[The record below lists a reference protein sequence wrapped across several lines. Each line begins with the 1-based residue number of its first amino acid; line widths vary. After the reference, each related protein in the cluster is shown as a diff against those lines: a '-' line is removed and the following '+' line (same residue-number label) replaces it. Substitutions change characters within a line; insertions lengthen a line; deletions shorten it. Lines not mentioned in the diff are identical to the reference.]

1 MSDVF
6 HRKELAHELAL
17 KLMDPPLASAVRSGL
32 FLAAPRRTGKSTFLV
47 ADLVPALE
55 NANARVIYVDLWRD
69 IDREPADVIIE
80 VIAAALSK
88 EEGAL
93 ARLTDVLRKIDSVSA
108 GGLLS
113 VSVKG
118 PDETQAYVSMTD
130 ALIALSDEIE
140 QVIVL
145 IIDEAQHA
153 ITTKAGS
160 KSLFSLKAA
169 RDALNI
175 NRTHGLRIVA
185 TGSNRDK
192 LSMLRSSKDQAFF
205 GAPLTTFPP
214 LNEEYVRWFIEGRQ
228 LSDVLEVDVVTQW
241 FIYAGHRP
249 EILSA
254 AADAVLYEIG
264 ADPTTIPE
272 RLKLAI
278 EEEVRAVDEAQM
290 RVVRSLTALQSA
302 VLREMASSGTGYA
315 PFEQATMDRYQ
326 VTLHQIAPSSTVLP
340 NDTNV
345 QSALASLQ
353 KRGLVWRAARGV
365 YALEDSRLATLM
377 QLDGMIQ

>member
-1 MSDVF
+1 
-6 HRKELAHELAL
+6 
-17 KLMDPPLASAVRSGL
+17 
-32 FLAAPRRTGKSTFLV
+32 
-47 ADLVPALE
+47 
-55 NANARVIYVDLWRD
+55 
-69 IDREPADVIIE
+69 
-80 VIAAALSK
+80 
-88 EEGAL
+88 
-93 ARLTDVLRKIDSVSA
+93 
-108 GGLLS
+108 
-113 VSVKG
+113 
-118 PDETQAYVSMTD
+118 
-130 ALIALSDEIE
+130 
-140 QVIVL
+140 
-145 IIDEAQHA
+145 
-153 ITTKAGS
+153 
-160 KSLFSLKAA
+160 
-169 RDALNI
+169 
-175 NRTHGLRIVA
+175 
-185 TGSNRDK
+185 
-192 LSMLRSSKDQAFF
+192 MLRSSKDQAFF

>member
-6 HRKELAHELAL
+6 HRTELAHELAL

-32 FLAAPRRTGKSTFLV
+32 FLAAPWRTGKSTFLV

-80 VIAAALSK
+80 VIAAALSN
-88 EEGAL
+88 EAGAL
-93 ARLTDVLRKIDSVSA
+93 ARLTGVLRKIDSISA

-118 PDETQAYVSMTD
+118 PDESQAYVSMTD

-192 LSMLRSSKDQAFF
+192 LNR
-205 GAPLTTFPP
+205 T
-214 LNEEYVRWFIEGRQ
+214 
-228 LSDVLEVDVVTQW
+228 
-241 FIYAGHRP
+241 H
-249 EILSA
+249 SA
-254 AADAVLYEIG
+254 
-264 ADPTTIPE
+264 
-272 RLKLAI
+272 
-278 EEEVRAVDEAQM
+278 M
-290 RVVRSLTALQSA
+290 
-302 VLREMASSGTGYA
+302 
-315 PFEQATMDRYQ
+315 
-326 VTLHQIAPSSTVLP
+326 
-340 NDTNV
+340 
-345 QSALASLQ
+345 
-353 KRGLVWRAARGV
+353 
-365 YALEDSRLATLM
+365 
-377 QLDGMIQ
+377 